1 MYNIPQVQLSYVN
14 DFRGVKPLKITSSRD
29 AHKYFLDAYEVGKI
43 GHVEQFHLILM
54 NRNNMVLGIQK
65 VSEGGV
71 SGTVVDPK
79 IIFQAALLA
88 NASAII
94 LCHNHPSGNLCPSSQ
109 DLAITRKLSEA
120 AKVLEIGIS
129 DHIILSPDGSYL
141 SFADDG
147 LM

>member
-1 MYNIPQVQLSYVN
+1 
-14 DFRGVKPLKITSSRD
+14 
-29 AHKYFLDAYEVGKI
+29 
-43 GHVEQFHLILM
+43 
-54 NRNNMVLGIQK
+54 
-65 VSEGGV
+65 
-71 SGTVVDPK
+71 VVDPK

>member
-120 AKVLEIGIS
+120 AKALEIGIS

-141 SFADDG
+141 SFADDD